1 MKGKPLRKTD
11 IMCHGMKVVRAG
23 QREGQREGQIGQVR
37 EYCRYRIFH

>member
-11 IMCHGMKVVRAG
+11 LMCHGMKVL
-23 QREGQREGQIGQVR
+23 REGQREGKIGQVR